1 MARDKDNPELPDPA
15 EMKAAMSRISAIVE
29 EADREIGA
37 LAKEYGVHGEPVRF
51 SSGTLQITRRGDKW
65 GVFLVDD
72 EGAEPDSIT
81 GARLEVKLDFLSK
94 RRDIETDYRKRIA
107 ELHDRIGHTISKHG

>member
-1 MARDKDNPELPDPA
+1 
-15 EMKAAMSRISAIVE
+15 MSRISAIVE

-37 LAKEYGVHGEPVRF
+37 IAKEYGVHGEPVRF
-51 SSGTLQITRRGDKW
+51 SSGTLQITRRGERW
-65 GVFLVDD
+65 GVFLVD
-72 EGAEPDSIT
+72 EKAEPENIT

-107 ELHDRIGHTISKHG
+107 DLHDRIGHTISKHG